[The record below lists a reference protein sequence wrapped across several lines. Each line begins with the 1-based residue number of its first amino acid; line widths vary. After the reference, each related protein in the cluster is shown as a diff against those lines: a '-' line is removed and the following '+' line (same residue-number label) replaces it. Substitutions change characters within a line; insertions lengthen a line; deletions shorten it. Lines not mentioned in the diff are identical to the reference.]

1 MGRWGFSD
9 ALVFAVAM
17 TVRDM
22 SREKEK
28 RLIKTQ
34 KFYQECYEKIASDSE
49 RAFNIVSKVVTKAS
63 RRYIPNEIASG
74 STYLAL
80 YAFTLVIERQ
90 GRVTKEQS
98 KIIRIYFN
106 NMSFPFLES
115 AYLSAARTGGEVGN
129 FRNVISISKS
139 YAGGFWVN
147 FFRALY
153 KSGTQ
158 KDLQDM
164 IDYTTSIIM
173 RFSILGNPDSNISNA
188 ICQNFIESVN
198 YQINQVREI
207 SIKEVD
213 WLGVIPIED
222 RLEEMKFF
230 YEDLIDRSNITND
243 ISKEELLPYLELQ
256 ILNCICDVVMMTKQP
271 KSVKLRMMNDAVRL
285 SGIHTGV
292 TPEQYVREIA
302 NNTEMGQFY
311 KTMFSSGNP
320 LGSFWLVIF
329 TMGGQLYGTDA
340 TDEPIGIVNN
350 IFSILIQIENY
361 LDEKYNFLGKDSI
374 AKEYMLHIIEQLA
387 DKCNEED

>member
-1 MGRWGFSD
+1 MRRWGFSD
-9 ALVFAVAM
+9 ALAFAVAM

-34 KFYQECYEKIASDSE
+34 KFYQECYERIANDSE
-49 RAFNIVSKVVTKAS
+49 QAFNIVSKVVKKAS

-80 YAFTLVIERQ
+80 YAFALVIERQ

-106 NMSFPFLES
+106 NMSFPFSES

-188 ICQNFIESVN
+188 ICQNF
-198 YQINQVREI
+198 
-207 SIKEVD
+207 
-213 WLGVIPIED
+213 
-222 RLEEMKFF
+222 
-230 YEDLIDRSNITND
+230 IDRSNITND

>member
-9 ALVFAVAM
+9 ALAFAVAM

-80 YAFTLVIERQ
+80 YAFALVIERQ

-106 NMSFPFLES
+106 NMSFPFSES

-147 FFRALY
+147 FFQALY

-188 ICQNFIESVN
+188 ICQNFIDSVN

-222 RLEEMKFF
+222 RLKEMKFF

-329 TMGGQLYGTDA
+329 TMGG
-340 TDEPIGIVNN
+340 
-350 IFSILIQIENY
+350 
-361 LDEKYNFLGKDSI
+361 
-374 AKEYMLHIIEQLA
+374 
-387 DKCNEED
+387 

>member
-1 MGRWGFSD
+1 
-9 ALVFAVAM
+9 
-17 TVRDM
+17 
-22 SREKEK
+22 
-28 RLIKTQ
+28 
-34 KFYQECYEKIASDSE
+34 
-49 RAFNIVSKVVTKAS
+49 
-63 RRYIPNEIASG
+63 
-74 STYLAL
+74 
-80 YAFTLVIERQ
+80 
-90 GRVTKEQS
+90 
-98 KIIRIYFN
+98 
-106 NMSFPFLES
+106 MSFPFSES

-188 ICQNFIESVN
+188 ICQNFIDSVN

-302 NNTEMGQFY
+302 NNTEMGRFY

-374 AKEYMLHIIEQLA
+374 AKEYMVHIIEQLA
-387 DKCNEED
+387 DKCDEED